1 LVLRFQ
7 KLRHSSGWRT
17 RDVNCHGRQSP
28 CKVTRSAC
36 MHACMK
42 MLADRIASYR
52 TATALAHGLLPQT
65 QCCSMFVHTAALVL
79 SLCGTHQCHGL
90 SDCRMVLDLSPLLS
104 CYSLQLPAPEL
115 LARPRC
121 SLQHQAAPLAQ
132 PRHQHTAV
140 RHRQHRKGRN
150 HLGG

>member
-1 LVLRFQ
+1 MLKFQ

-36 MHACMK
+36 MN

-65 QCCSMFVHTAALVL
+65 QCCSMFVHTAALV
-79 SLCGTHQCHGL
+79 S
-90 SDCRMVLDLSPLLS
+90 S
-104 CYSLQLPAPEL
+104 
-115 LARPRC
+115 RC
-121 SLQHQAAPLAQ
+121 
-132 PRHQHTAV
+132 
-140 RHRQHRKGRN
+140 
-150 HLGG
+150 